1 MKELSLI
8 LIVSSSI
15 LFTGCYID
23 HWFDCVNGRGA
34 TVLES
39 YDLNEFTEIRLTIDA
54 DLYIIQDNQYGLEI
68 EAQPNVIDE
77 IDFRVRNGVLTIGR
91 DRCIRDYEKIEIYV
105 TTRYIESI
113 SNSGSGDIYSD
124 QPLAIDYLNLNISGS
139 GDMELEINGTQI
151 NSYISG
157 SGNMIMWGSVNRL
170 YHSVSGSG
178 DLYGFGLEVD
188 EAYVNVSGSGDSE
201 IRVYDMMDV
210 NISGSGDVYYI
221 GNPEIH
227 KRISGSGRLIQT
239 STAHR

>member
-1 MKELSLI
+1 MKTLSLI
-8 LIVSSSI
+8 LMVISSMM
-15 LFTGCYID
+15 FTGCYID
-23 HWFDCVNGRGA
+23 HWFDCVNGRGP
-34 TVLES
+34 TVLEA

-54 DLYIIQDNQYGLEI
+54 DLYIIQDDDQGLEI
-68 EAQPNVIDE
+68 QAQPNVIDE

-91 DRCIRDYEKIEIYV
+91 DRCIRDYDKIEIYV
-105 TTRYIESI
+105 TTKYIESI

-124 QPLAIDYLNLNISGS
+124 QPLEIDYLNVNISGS
-139 GDMELEINGTQI
+139 GDMQLEIYGTQI

-157 SGNMIMWGSVNRL
+157 SGNLTMWGGVNRL

-188 EAYVNVSGSGDSE
+188 EGYVNVSGSGDSE
-201 IRVYDMMDV
+201 IRVYEMLDV

-227 KRISGSGRLIQT
+227 KRISGSGKLIQS
-239 STAHR
+239 STADK